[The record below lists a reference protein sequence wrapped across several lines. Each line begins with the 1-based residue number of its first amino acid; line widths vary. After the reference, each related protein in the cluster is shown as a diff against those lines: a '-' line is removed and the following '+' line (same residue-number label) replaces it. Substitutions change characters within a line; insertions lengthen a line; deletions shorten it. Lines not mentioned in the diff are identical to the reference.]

1 MGRLP
6 VLSGRKLIRLLE
18 REGFTVVRQRGSHV
32 SLHKGSWRTVVP
44 LHDELAT
51 GTLLGI
57 LHQCGLTRDDLER
70 MVSGK

>member
-6 VLSGRKLIRLLE
+6 VLSGRKLIRLLGHE
-18 REGFTVVRQRGSHV
+18 DSAVVRRRGSHV
-32 SLHKGSWRTVVP
+32 SLSKGSWRTVVP

-51 GTLLGI
+51 GTHLGI
-57 LHQCGLTRDDLER
+57 PHQCGLTRDDLER